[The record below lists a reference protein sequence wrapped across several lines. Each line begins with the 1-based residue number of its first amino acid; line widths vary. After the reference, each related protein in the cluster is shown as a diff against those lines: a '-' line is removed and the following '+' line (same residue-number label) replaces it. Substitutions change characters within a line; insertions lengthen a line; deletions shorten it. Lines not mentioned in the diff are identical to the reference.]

1 MRATSSWAA
10 AHRPLGWSDDRAWLE
25 SIVRGWLRIWDLP
38 IPVITAVH
46 RTCLAG
52 GTQLAAICDVTIAA
66 DDARI
71 GTAQLPLG
79 AGYVATF
86 WTWLVG
92 PKKAKKIFLRKGT
105 IVTTTTEAVEMG
117 LFNRTVPA
125 DALAGEVARFAAEI
139 ARTPEED
146 LLVLE
151 KLAIN
156 RAFEAGGS
164 REALFQGIEIDA
176 MARHRPRPSVRRTT
190 TSVITASAR
199 SAASV
204 PKRRTAVNFP
214 LSG

>member
-1 MRATSSWAA
+1 MTGPGWRASCA
-10 AHRPLGWSDDRAWLE
+10 
-25 SIVRGWLRIWDLP
+25 GWLRIWDLP
-38 IPVITAVH
+38 IPVIAAVH
-46 RTCLAG
+46 GVCLAG

-79 AGYVATF
+79 AGDVATF

-92 PKKAKKIFLRKGT
+92 PKKAKEIFLRKGT
-105 IVTTTTEAVEMG
+105 IVTAAEAVEMG

-139 ARTPEED
+139 ARTPKD

-156 RAFEAGGS
+156 RAFEAEGPARRCSRGS
-164 REALFQGIEIDA
+164 RSTPSPT
-176 MARHRPRPSVRRTT
+176 RPRPSVRPTA
-190 TSVITASAR
+190 TSVITACAKRCER
-199 SAASV
+199 SKAANCSE
-204 PKRRTAVNFP
+204 FP